1 MHEPVE
7 RAMNA
12 LARQRVLLA
21 EDDEAAR
28 RLLARCLRDM
38 DLDVVEVGDGGRVL
52 VEITSQYKEGRSPLD
67 LSLIVTDVRMPI
79 MTGID
84 AFKGI
89 RAAHWRTPV
98 IVVTAYETAEVHDVV
113 ERFGATLLVKP
124 IDLDEFEAQV
134 RRALTTAS
142 LRRSGR

>member
-1 MHEPVE
+1 MTT
-7 RAMNA
+7 
-12 LARQRVLLA
+12 LAGKRVLLA

-28 RLLARCLRDM
+28 RLLARCLREM
-38 DLDVVEVGDGGRVL
+38 DLDVIEVGDGGRML
-52 VEITSQYKEGRSPLD
+52 VEITSQYKGGRSPQD

-98 IVVTAYETAEVHDVV
+98 IIVTAYETSEVRDVV
-113 ERFGATLLVKP
+113 ERFGATLLIKP

-134 RRALTTAS
+134 RRALTTARI
-142 LRRSGR
+142 LRPLR